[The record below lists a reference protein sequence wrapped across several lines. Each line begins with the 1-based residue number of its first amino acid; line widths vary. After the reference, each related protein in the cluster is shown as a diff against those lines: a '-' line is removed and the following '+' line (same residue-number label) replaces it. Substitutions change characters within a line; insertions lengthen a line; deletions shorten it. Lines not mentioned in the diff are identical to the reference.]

1 MAHSGLNNEILK
13 NNEMEMKQLFSNSH
27 YKILE
32 VWLKKDELMPLHK
45 ATSDAFIIVK
55 SGTGKIIFD
64 DSEVE
69 LFQGVTQLIPED
81 KHHKLQVTGTFN
93 ACIILAS
100 QAEIKF
106 L

>member
-1 MAHSGLNNEILK
+1 MK
-13 NNEMEMKQLFSNSH
+13 MKQLFSNSH
-27 YKILE
+27 YKIVE

-45 ATSDAFIIVK
+45 ATSDAFMIVK
-55 SGTGKIIFD
+55 SGTAKIIFD

-69 LFQGVTQLIPED
+69 LFQGATQVIHGY
-81 KHHKLQVTGTFN
+81 KQHKLQVTGTFN

-100 QAEIKF
+100 EAEIKF